1 MSEASAASWP
11 VERRRILVD
20 AASIGLAVGTYG
32 LSFGA
37 LAVTSGFSVWQAMAL
52 SGLTFTGASQFA
64 LVGVIGSGGSALAG
78 VLAALFLGIRNS
90 LYGLSLAPLLN
101 VHGGQRVVAAQ
112 FVLDEST
119 AMTISQP
126 TPRSARWGFWS
137 TGVAVFV
144 CWNIAT
150 VLGAV
155 GANAVGDPE
164 MFGLDAAVGA
174 AFLALLW
181 PRLKQH
187 DARLTAV
194 LGAVVALALTP
205 IVPPGV
211 PVLLAAAVAVVVAW
225 PGPRSGPAAADR
237 SVVA

>member
-1 MSEASAASWP
+1 MSEAPAASWP

-64 LVGVIGSGGSALAG
+64 LVGVIGGGGSALAG

-101 VHGGQRVVAAQ
+101 VHGAQRVVAAQ

-155 GANAVGDPE
+155 GANALGDPE
-164 MFGLDAAVGA
+164 TFGLDAAVGA

-181 PRLKQH
+181 PRLKQR
-187 DARLTAV
+187 DARITAA
-194 LGAVVALALTP
+194 LGATVALLLTP

-211 PVLLAAAVAVVVAW
+211 PVLVAAAVAVIVAW
-225 PGPRSGPAAADR
+225 PTPRSGSA
-237 SVVA
+237 VA

>member
-101 VHGGQRVVAAQ
+101 VHGAQRVVAAQ

-225 PGPRSGPAAADR
+225 PTPRSGSA
-237 SVVA
+237 VA

>member
-1 MSEASAASWP
+1 MSEASDESWS
-11 VERRRILVD
+11 VERRRILVK
-20 AASIGLAVGTYG
+20 AGSIGLAVGTYG

-37 LAVTSGFSVWQAMAL
+37 LAVTSGFSVWQAIAL
-52 SGLTFTGASQFA
+52 SILTFTGASQFA
-64 LVGVIGSGGSALAG
+64 LVGVMGGGGSALAG

-90 LYGLSLAPLLN
+90 LYGLSLAPLID
-101 VHGGQRVVAAQ
+101 VPGAKRVVAAQ

-144 CWNIAT
+144 CWNVAT

-155 GANAVGDPE
+155 GAKAVGDPK

-181 PRLKQH
+181 PRLKQR
-187 DARLTAV
+187 DARMTAV
-194 LGAVVALALTP
+194 LGAIVALLLTP
-205 IVPPGV
+205 IAPPGV

-225 PGPRSGPAAADR
+225 PAPRSGSAAAGET
-237 SVVA
+237 SVA